1 MVLGMHLKGK
11 GVFKMIWVSHIAV
24 GTAFAKVFGL
34 NYLLTIVGSI
44 LPDFI
49 EFFSKRLKHRGVSH
63 SLIISFLML
72 IAFWITPI
80 RDVWI
85 GVILGHLLMDS
96 LTITG
101 VPLWD
106 ERGMRVTLFGGRL
119 RTGSMNEFMVSGI
132 IVLVSFILIG
142 SFNIGFEKRD
152 WKQLYDLKLID
163 KKEYYE
169 HRFKLF

>member
-1 MVLGMHLKGK
+1 MHQKGR
-11 GVFKMIWVSHIAV
+11 GVFEMMWVSHIAM
-24 GTAFAKVFGL
+24 GTSLAKVFGL
-34 NYLLTIVGSI
+34 NYMQTVLGSI
-44 LPDFI
+44 LPDLVEI
-49 EFFSKRLKHRGVSH
+49 FSQKLKHRGVSH

-72 IAFWITPI
+72 VVFWMTPV

-106 ERGMRVTLFGGRL
+106 EKGMRITLFGGRL
-119 RTGSMNEFMVSGI
+119 RTGSITEFMVSGI
-132 IVLVSFILIG
+132 IVIISFVIIG
-142 SFNIGFEKRD
+142 SFNMSIEKRN
-152 WKQLYDLKLID
+152 WKQLYDLNVID

>member
-1 MVLGMHLKGK
+1 MGLDMLLKDR
-11 GVFKMIWVSHIAV
+11 GVFEMMWVSHIAV
-24 GTAFAKVFGL
+24 GTSLAKVLGL
-34 NYLLTIVGSI
+34 NYLLTMLGSI

-63 SLIISFLML
+63 SIIISFLML
-72 IAFWITPI
+72 IAFWMTPV

-85 GVILGHLLMDS
+85 GVIFGHLLMDS
-96 LTITG
+96 LTISG

-119 RTGSMNEFMVSGI
+119 RTGSINEFMVSGI
-132 IVLVSFILIG
+132 IVILSFIIIG
-142 SFNIGFEKRD
+142 SFNMDFERRN
-152 WKQLYDLKLID
+152 WKQLYDLNVID

-169 HRFKLF
+169 HRFKIF